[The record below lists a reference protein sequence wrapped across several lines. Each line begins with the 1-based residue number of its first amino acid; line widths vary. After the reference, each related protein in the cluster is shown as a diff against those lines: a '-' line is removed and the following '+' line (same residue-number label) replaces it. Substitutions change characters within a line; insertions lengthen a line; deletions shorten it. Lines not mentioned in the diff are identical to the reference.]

1 MPEEALVP
9 RIPPHSQEAE
19 QSVLGSVLMDQ
30 DAVST
35 AAENLLPEDFYDP
48 KHREIFEAVL
58 DLYEKRHP
66 VDLVTVK
73 TQLETRGTLENAG
86 GIKYLSQIATAVP
99 NTVYV
104 RQYVRIVRERALYR
118 RFIRLANR
126 VLNESFSTETPIEE
140 LSENVE
146 KEVFNILQNRGS
158 EDFTHIKD
166 LLIHSFDEIEKVA
179 KSGGAI
185 PGIPTGYIELD
196 QKLAGLHPSDL
207 ILIGA
212 RPSMGKSALG
222 LNIIQN
228 AALRSKKNC
237 AVFSLEM
244 SKEQVANRFLAA
256 EARVSMEHIRTGNMT
271 DTDWDKLVDALGPLS
286 EAGIYVDD
294 TAGITVSEIRSKCRK
309 LKIEHG
315 LDLVMIDYLQLMSG
329 SGRNNENRQQE
340 ISEISRGLKM
350 LARELNVPVIALS
363 QLSRALEQRADKRP
377 MMSDLRESGAI
388 EQDADVIMFIYRDEY
403 YHADT
408 EDKNVSEIIIGKQRN
423 GPTGTVKLRYDGP
436 FTRFD
441 NLEHKEYAR

>member
-30 DAVST
+30 DAVAS
-35 AAENLLPEDFYDP
+35 AAENLMPEDFYDP

-58 DLYEKRHP
+58 DLYEKRQP

-73 TQLETRGTLENAG
+73 TQLENRGTLENAG

-99 NTVYV
+99 NSVYV

-118 RFIRLANR
+118 RFIKLGNKI
-126 VLNESFSTETPIEE
+126 LTESFATETPIED
-140 LSENVE
+140 LSESVE
-146 KEVFNILQNRGS
+146 KEVFGILQNRGS
-158 EDFTHIKD
+158 EDFTHIRD
-166 LLIHSFDEIEKVA
+166 LLVHSFDEIERIA
-179 KSGGAI
+179 KNGGAV
-185 PGIPTGYIELD
+185 PGISTGYIELD

-207 ILIGA
+207 ILVGA
-212 RPSMGKSALG
+212 RPSMGKTALG

-228 AALRSKKNC
+228 AAVRGKKNC

-244 SKEQVANRFLAA
+244 SKEQVANRLLSA

-271 DTDWDKLVDALGPLS
+271 DSDWEKLVDCLGPLS

-294 TAGITVSEIRSKCRK
+294 TGGITVSEIRSKCRK

-403 YHADT
+403 YHSETDL
-408 EDKNVSEIIIGKQRN
+408 KNVSEIIIAKQRN
-423 GPTGTVKLRYDGP
+423 GPIGTVKLRYDGP

-441 NLEHKEYAR
+441 NLEHREYTE